1 MCHLERG
8 HDQTI
13 VILEAS
19 LRAEGSVSRC
29 QRRSRGSFASLE
41 DDEMLRMTIPDATFW
56 QLEVCNACRYC
67 EGYCAVF
74 PALERRRR
82 FTPAD
87 VVYLAN
93 LCHDCRACFYACMYA
108 PPHEF
113 GVNIP
118 KALAEV
124 REGTYAQYALP
135 RVVSDLARRNA
146 WLLILATLLSLGFF
160 AVVAAMNGGMFGVH
174 QGPGAFYAVV
184 PYLAMMLPALLL
196 TLYAI
201 GVLLAGAF
209 AFARDVRGKTG
220 DFLQW
225 RALLAAAGEAF
236 GLRYLRGGSA
246 GGCTYPGERPSNSRL
261 VLHMLVFYGFLSAF
275 AATIAAF
282 VLQDLF
288 DQLPPYPIFSVP
300 VILGSLGGIAMIV
313 GSTGLL
319 YVKWRSDRAPADEQM
334 MNLDWLF
341 LLSLDV
347 VSITG
352 MLLLVLR
359 NTPAMGLLL
368 VVHLATVLALYVA
381 APYGKFAH
389 FVYRYAALV
398 QNRLESH

>member
-1 MCHLERG
+1 MTLGLEIG
-8 HDQTI
+8 AQ
-13 VILEAS
+13 
-19 LRAEGSVSRC
+19 
-29 QRRSRGSFASLE
+29 
-41 DDEMLRMTIPDATFW
+41 TFW

-82 FTPAD
+82 FTPGD

-124 REGTYAQYALP
+124 RERTYAEYALP

-146 WLLILATLLSLGFF
+146 WLLVVSTLASLAFF
-160 AVVAAMNGGMFGVH
+160 AAVVYVSGSRPFEVH
-174 QGPGAFYAVV
+174 SGPGAFYAVV
-184 PYLAMMLPALLL
+184 PYVAMMLPPLFLS
-196 TLYAI
+196 LYVI

-209 AFARDVRGKTG
+209 AFARDARGLGKPG
-220 DFLQW
+220 DAVQM
-225 RALLAAAGEAF
+225 RALVTAAGEAL
-236 GLRYLRGGSA
+236 GLRYLRGGNA
-246 GGCTYPGERPSNSRL
+246 GGCNYPTPRTSNARL
-261 VLHMLVFYGFLSAF
+261 VLHMLVFYGFVSAF
-275 AATIAAF
+275 VATLAAF
-282 VLQDLF
+282 VLQDFFGL
-288 DQLPPYPIFSVP
+288 LPPYPLLSLP
-300 VILGSLGGIAMIV
+300 VLLGSLGGVAMIV
-313 GSTGLL
+313 GASGLL
-319 YVKWRSDRAPADEQM
+319 YLKWHSDRAPADERTL
-334 MNLDWLF
+334 NLDWLF
-341 LLSLDV
+341 LFSLDV

-359 NTPAMGLLL
+359 ETPAMAVLL
-368 VVHLATVLALYVA
+368 VVHLATVLALYVS

-398 QNRLESH
+398 QNRLESA